1 MSKKRILVVD
11 DSETSRMF
19 VKESLE
25 SLGYEVAEAAD
36 GEQALQKVQER
47 APDLLIMDVIMPE
60 MTGWD
65 LCARIKG
72 SSDRG
77 QIPIIIITTKDKEH
91 DMLRSFESGADEFL
105 NKPINVDELA
115 ASIERL
121 LTRTSEANNG

>member
-11 DSETSRMF
+11 DSETSRTF
-19 VKESLE
+19 VKQALE
-25 SLGYEVAEAAD
+25 GLGYEVAEAAD
-36 GEQALQKVQER
+36 GEQALRKVQER
-47 APDLLIMDVIMPE
+47 PPDLLIMDVIMPE

-105 NKPINVDELA
+105 NKPINVDDLA
-115 ASIERL
+115 SSIDRL
-121 LTRTSEANNG
+121 LNRTSESNG